1 MGFRRLK
8 NKVKVGSV
16 APDFTLPSQAG
27 EMVSLKDF
35 FGRNPVVLF
44 FYPKDDSPGCT
55 REVCA
60 FRDNFEEF
68 RNLDVQV
75 IGISSDSVE
84 SHRNFAVKYD
94 LSFPL
99 LSDGG
104 GNIRR
109 LYGVPKTFGLFPGRV
124 TYVIDKEG
132 VVGHVFASQLN
143 VERHVQE
150 ALTALRSDVSKAGA

>member
-1 MGFRRLK
+1 MGFRLMK
-8 NKVKVGSV
+8 DEVKVGSV

-35 FGRNPVVLF
+35 SGRKPVVLF

-55 REVCA
+55 KEVCA

-68 RNLDVQV
+68 SKLDAQV

-84 SHRNFAVKYD
+84 SHRRFAAKHD

-99 LSDGG
+99 LSDEG

-109 LYGVPKTFGLFPGRV
+109 LYGVPKTFGLIPGRV
-124 TYVIDKEG
+124 TYIIDKEG
-132 VVGHVFASQLN
+132 VVRHVFSSQLS
-143 VERHVQE
+143 VQRHVQE
-150 ALTALRSDVSKAGA
+150 ALAALRSDVSKAGA

>member
-1 MGFRRLK
+1 MGFRRIK
-8 NKVKVGSV
+8 DRVKVGSV

-35 FGRNPVVLF
+35 FGRNPVILF

-60 FRDNFEEF
+60 FRDYFEEF
-68 RNLDVQV
+68 GKLDAEI
-75 IGISSDSVE
+75 IGISSDSIE
-84 SHRNFAVKYD
+84 SHRSFAAKHD
-94 LSFPL
+94 LSFAL
-99 LSDGG
+99 LSDER

-124 TYVIDKEG
+124 TYVIDKER
-132 VVGHVFASQLN
+132 VVRHVFASQLS

-150 ALTALRSDVSKAGA
+150 ALTVLRSDVSKAGT

>member
-1 MGFRRLK
+1 MGFRRVK
-8 NKVKVGSV
+8 DRVKVGSV
-16 APDFTLPSQAG
+16 APGFTLPSQSG
-27 EMVSLKDF
+27 EMVSLEDF
-35 FGRNPVVLF
+35 FGRKPVVLF

-55 REVCA
+55 REVCV

-68 RNLDVQV
+68 GKLGAEV

-84 SHRNFAVKYD
+84 SHRNFAAKHD

-99 LSDGG
+99 LSDEG

-109 LYGVPKTFGLFPGRV
+109 LYRVPKTFGLFPGRV

-132 VVGHVFASQLN
+132 VVRHVFASQLN
-143 VERHVQE
+143 VARHVQE

>member
-1 MGFRRLK
+1 MGFRRMK
-8 NKVKVGSV
+8 DKVKVGSV

-35 FGRNPVVLF
+35 FGRKPVVLF

-60 FRDNFEEF
+60 FRDHFEEF
-68 RNLDVQV
+68 GKLDAEV

-84 SHRNFAVKYD
+84 SHTSFAVKHD

-99 LSDGG
+99 LSDER

-132 VVGHVFASQLN
+132 VVRHVFASQLSL
-143 VERHVQE
+143 ERHVQE
-150 ALTALRSDVSKAGA
+150 ALSALSSDVSKAGA

>member
-1 MGFRRLK
+1 MGIRRTK
-8 NKVKVGSV
+8 DKVKVGTV

-35 FGRNPVVLF
+35 SGRKPVVLF

-55 REVCA
+55 KEVCA

-68 RNLDVQV
+68 SKLDAQV

-84 SHRNFAVKYD
+84 SHRRFAAKHD

-99 LSDGG
+99 LSDEG

-109 LYGVPKTFGLFPGRV
+109 LYGVPKTFGLIPGRV
-124 TYVIDKEG
+124 TYIIDKEG
-132 VVGHVFASQLN
+132 VVRHVFSSQLS
-143 VERHVQE
+143 VQRHVQE
-150 ALTALRSDVSKAGA
+150 ALAALRSDVSKAGA

>member
-16 APDFTLPSQAG
+16 APDFTLLSQAG
-27 EMVSLKDF
+27 EVVSLEEF
-35 FGRNPVVLF
+35 FGRKPVVLF

-68 RNLDVQV
+68 GKLDAEV

-84 SHRNFAVKYD
+84 SHKSFAAKYH
-94 LSFPL
+94 LPFTL
-99 LSDGG
+99 LSDEGG
-104 GNIRR
+104 WVRR
-109 LYGVPKTFGLFPGRV
+109 LYGVPNTFSLFPGRV
-124 TYVIDKEG
+124 TYVIDEES
-132 VVGHVFASQLN
+132 VVRHVFSSQLS
-143 VERHVQE
+143 VEKHVEE
-150 ALTALRSDVSKAGA
+150 ALQALHIISSRDGS

>member
-27 EMVSLKDF
+27 QMVSLEEF
-35 FGRNPVVLF
+35 FGRKPVVLF

-60 FRDNFEEF
+60 FRDYFEEF
-68 RNLDVQV
+68 GKLDAEV

-84 SHRNFAVKYD
+84 SHRSFAVKHD
-94 LSFPL
+94 LSLTL
-99 LSDGG
+99 LSDEG

-124 TYVIDKEG
+124 TYVIDREG
-132 VVGHVFASQLN
+132 VVRHVFTSQLS

-150 ALTALRSDVSKAGA
+150 ALTALRSDVSKDGA

>member
-1 MGFRRLK
+1 MGIRRTK
-8 NKVKVGSV
+8 DKVKVGSV

-35 FGRNPVVLF
+35 SGRKPVVLF

-55 REVCA
+55 KEVCA

-68 RNLDVQV
+68 SKLDVQV
-75 IGISSDSVE
+75 IG
-84 SHRNFAVKYD
+84 RFAAKHD

-99 LSDGG
+99 LSDEG

-109 LYGVPKTFGLFPGRV
+109 LYGVPKTFGLIPGRV
-124 TYVIDKEG
+124 TYIIDKEG
-132 VVGHVFASQLN
+132 VVRHVFSSQLS
-143 VERHVQE
+143 VQRHVQE
-150 ALTALRSDVSKAGA
+150 ALAALRSDVSKAGA